1 MPRWLSSRLA
11 LSPRPA
17 SENLHYAALPVRVI
31 RSVRSAPRLFQ
42 PLNGFSSA
50 PVAVEAMRFVLRQ
63 ILKEFPGIH
72 PRPREA
78 LKRVALLWD
87 EI

>member
-1 MPRWLSSRLA
+1 MPPHRSGISDSSVFLS
-11 LSPRPA
+11 
-17 SENLHYAALPVRVI
+17 ALPVRVI

-63 ILKEFPGIH
+63 I
-72 PRPREA
+72 
-78 LKRVALLWD
+78 V
-87 EI
+87 